1 MNRWQDNV
9 MDTDRIDNTRWNGR
23 IERKKDGKL
32 WRCGHTTTDNSSYK
46 EKYRR
51 MAQTKF
57 LITRIK

>member
-1 MNRWQDNV
+1 
-9 MDTDRIDNTRWNGR
+9 MDTDRIDNNRWNGR